1 MSISEH
7 IAASWFDAFFDR
19 QIQALVGIAFGM
31 LVLAGQISLLP
42 FFIFSLAY
50 VLAIL
55 LQTNRFRRLTARQ
68 VNVASWFYLP
78 LFLLD
83 IFVWSHSFIPATLHL
98 ILAMLLLKIFQQK
111 ADRDYYQIILLSFL
125 LVLAASSLTIN
136 FSFLAGFLTFLLCC
150 LATLISF
157 EIKRA
162 RALSTAERE
171 KTGPLT
177 SVKPTRIINDPSR
190 QKQLIKAVYVL
201 SACALAA
208 IVLGGTL
215 FFFGLPRFGSGYFS
229 RVQNRYST
237 LTGFNDR
244 IQLGGIG
251 KIQLDSSVVM
261 RIQFAHPFKG
271 VESLKWRGVA
281 LDNFDGRNWSKQT
294 AEKRRYFPVSRNFH
308 LQNPEVPGERLSYQ
322 VLMEPSGTMF
332 IFTLDQILNL
342 EGRLSPLSFDPL
354 DDSIQARL
362 HPNQRLAYRAESY
375 LRQNR
380 KQFSIATAPPL
391 PDLKPYLQLPTLDP
405 RISQLARQI
414 VDIDDSHERKAD
426 QVEKYLQQNCSYSLE
441 QAAISSPQPL
451 ASFLFQ
457 RKSGHCEYFA
467 TAMVVLLRMLQ
478 VPCRIV
484 NGFQGGE
491 YNEVGED
498 YIVRGSNA
506 HSWVEVFLTG
516 KGWTPYDP
524 TPASTANP
532 EHNFFS
538 KAFSNYW
545 DAIELFWGQW
555 ILPYDDALQ
564 ASLFNDFQQLSIRW
578 TSQSRKVLQ
587 SREKWIQNWEENL
600 RHWFESWFIRN
611 QLVLLMSLPGV
622 MLGAWLLLK
631 VAPAIRWH
639 WMRSHQAGKTASLQ
653 ATRLYLDMLRLL
665 RKKGMV
671 KSPSQTPT
679 EFAHSIDGEVV
690 AEKVLFLTQHY
701 NQSRFSWDPPEESE
715 IDAAWKTLQSLR
727 AKNL

>member
-7 IAASWFDAFFDR
+7 IATGWFDSFFEW
-19 QIQALVGIAFGM
+19 QIQALAGIAFGM

-42 FFIFSLAY
+42 FLIFSLAY
-50 VLAIL
+50 GSAVLL
-55 LQTNRFRRLTARQ
+55 KTHRLQQLTARQ

-78 LFLLD
+78 VFFLD

-98 ILAMLLLKIFQQK
+98 ILVILLLKIYQQK
-111 ADRDYYQIILLSFL
+111 EDRDYYQIILLSFL

-162 RALSTAERE
+162 RVNALSPVERD
-171 KTGPLT
+171 KTGTLVSAKPLKFT
-177 SVKPTRIINDPSR
+177 IGPQR
-190 QKQLIKAVYVL
+190 QKRLTMAIFVL
-201 SACALAA
+201 STCALAA
-208 IVLGGTL
+208 IALGGTL
-215 FFFGLPRFGSGYFS
+215 FFFGLPRLGSGYFS

-261 RIQFAHPFKG
+261 RVQFANPFKG
-271 VESLKWRGVA
+271 AENVKWRGVA
-281 LDNFDGRNWSKQT
+281 LDYFDGRNWSKQT
-294 AEKRRYFPVSRNFH
+294 AGKRRYFPVTRNFH
-308 LQNPEVPGERLSYQ
+308 LQNPEGIGERLSYQ

-332 IFTLDQILNL
+332 IFTLDQILDL

-354 DDSIQARL
+354 DDSIHARV
-362 HPNQRLAYRAESY
+362 HPNQRMAYRAESY

-380 KQFSIATAPPL
+380 NQTSAPPPL
-391 PDLKPYLQLPTLDP
+391 IDFKPYLQLPILDS
-405 RISQLARQI
+405 RISQLARRI
-414 VDIDDSHERKAD
+414 VKADDSPERKTD
-426 QVEKYLQQNCSYSLE
+426 QVEKYLQKNYSYSLE
-441 QAAISSPQPL
+441 PSAIHSPQPL

-457 RKSGHCEYFA
+457 NKSGHCEYFA
-467 TAMVVLLRMLQ
+467 TAMVVLLRILQ

-506 HSWVEVFLTG
+506 HSWVEVFLAD

-524 TPASTANP
+524 TPASTSYL
-532 EHNFFS
+532 ERNFLS

-555 ILPYDDALQ
+555 ILPYDDVLQ
-564 ASLFNDFQQLSIRW
+564 ASLFSDFQQLSVRW
-578 TSQSRKVLQ
+578 TSESRKVLQ
-587 SREKWIQNWEENL
+587 SREKWLEHWGESL
-600 RHWFESWFIRN
+600 PRWFESWFIRHR
-611 QLVLLMSLPGV
+611 LVLLLTLPGIL
-622 MLGAWLLLK
+622 LGAWLLLK

-639 WMRSHQAGKTASLQ
+639 WMRSHPAGKTASSQ
-653 ATRLYLDMLRLL
+653 ATQLYLEMLRLL

-671 KSPSQTPT
+671 KSPSQTPM
-679 EFAHSIDGEVV
+679 EFAHSIGGQDV
-690 AEKVLFLTQHY
+690 ADKVFFLTRHY
-701 NQSRFSWDPPEESE
+701 NQSRFSAIPPDELER
-715 IDAAWKTLQSLR
+715 DTAWKILQSLLPKR
-727 AKNL
+727 